1 MLIDLSSIAGT
12 FILGISEKPQ
22 AASRIAIALDEKNK
36 PTIKKVENIS
46 VFICNRDGKK
56 IVIAPALGH
65 LFTLSSISKTWNYPV
80 LDYEWVPS
88 YIEDKNSKTKN
99 FIDAFKSLAKK
110 AEGVILMTD
119 FDREGEVIGYL
130 ILKYAIGKTQA
141 ERMKFST
148 LTKTDILTAY
158 KNREK
163 TLDLGFLNSGL
174 LRHYVDWLYGINYSR
189 ALSSAL
195 KRVSGRFRTI
205 SIGRVQ
211 GPTLG
216 AVVELENEL
225 ELFVPIPYWTIES
238 KVHIG
243 KKLFPA
249 FYEKSKIESH
259 HGAMQI
265 VADCSSLVGTVCD
278 ITKEQAPIFPFPP
291 FNLGDLQRE
300 SYNHFKFSPNKTL
313 AIAEKLYL
321 SALISYPRTDS
332 QKLPMTLGHKA
343 TLQKLS
349 NQSKYVAFAKEILE
363 SKKFK
368 PREGKKTDAAH
379 PAIHPT
385 GNKPEPTL
393 KVEEQKLYDLIVKR
407 YLSVFGRKALVE
419 RSKIK
424 ININNHK
431 FEVRGSQIL
440 DEGWI
445 KYYKPYYSIE
455 EQLLPE
461 IKVDSEIKFKFI
473 DAKEHYTSPPYRYN
487 ESTLLKKMEDE
498 KIGTKA
504 TRAGIIQT
512 LFDRGYI
519 EGRTINSTPLGTA
532 VVKVLKDE
540 YPILIKSKMTR
551 DLEIMMEKVQEEKS
565 EVENIIL
572 KIKKEL
578 KEMLVLFHQKE
589 EEIGLSLY
597 KNLQRTEKTEILTIG
612 MCLECKKGELR
623 ILKSKKTGK
632 RFVACSS
639 YFDKSIN
646 CTATYPLPSTGAI
659 KPTSKKCP
667 HDDLPLIEWRKGKLR
682 KIMCISPE
690 CPSKKENEKDE
701 NKK

>member
-1 MLIDLSSIAGT
+1 MSSIAGP

-36 PTIKKVENIS
+36 PTMKKVENIS

-56 IVIAPALGH
+56 IVVAPALGH
-65 LFTLSSISKTWNYPV
+65 LFSLSSISKTWNYPV

-88 YIEDKNSKTKN
+88 YTENKNLKTKS
-99 FIDAFKSLAKK
+99 FIDAFKTLAKN

-130 ILKYAIGKTQA
+130 ILKYAIGRIQA

-148 LTKTDILTAY
+148 LTRTDILTAY
-158 KNREK
+158 NNREK

-225 ELFVPIPYWTIES
+225 ELFVPIPYWTIDS

-243 KKLFPA
+243 NKLFSA
-249 FYEKSKIESH
+249 FYEKSKIITH
-259 HGAMQI
+259 HEAMQI
-265 VADCSSLVGTVCD
+265 IRDCSRLVGKVCD
-278 ITKEQAPIFPFPP
+278 ITKEQVPIFPFPP

-300 SYNHFKFSPNKTL
+300 SYKHFKFSPNKTL

-349 NQSKYVAFAKEILE
+349 NQSQYAIFAKEILDN
-363 SKKFK
+363 KKFK

-385 GNKPEPTL
+385 GNKPETNL
-393 KVEEQKLYDLIVKR
+393 QASEQKLYDLIVKR
-407 YLSVFGRKALVE
+407 YLSVFGRKASVE

-424 ININNHK
+424 IDVNNHK

-445 KYYKPYYSIE
+445 KYYKPYYSLE

-473 DAKEHYTSPPYRYN
+473 DAKERYSSPPYRYN

-512 LFDRGYI
+512 LYDRGYI
-519 EGRTINSTPLGTA
+519 EGRVIASTPLGNA
-532 VVKVLKDE
+532 VVRVLKEE
-540 YPILIKSKMTR
+540 YPILVKSEMTR
-551 DLEIMMEKVQEEKS
+551 NLENMMEKVQEEKS
-565 EVENIIL
+565 EVKNIIL
-572 KIKKEL
+572 EIKKEL
-578 KEMLVLFHQKE
+578 KEMLVLFHKKE
-589 EEIGLSLY
+589 TEIGISLY
-597 KNLQRTEKTEILTIG
+597 EDLQKTEKSDLLTIG
-612 MCLECKKGELR
+612 VCLECKKGELR
-623 ILKSKKTGK
+623 VIKSRKTGK
-632 RFVACSS
+632 RFIACSS

-646 CTATYPLPSTGAI
+646 CTVTYPLPGTGVI
-659 KPTSKKCP
+659 KQTSKKCP
-667 HDDLPLIEWRKGKLR
+667 HDGLPLIEWRKGKFR
-682 KIMCISPE
+682 KIICISPE
-690 CPSKKENEKDE
+690 CPSKKENAKNEI
-701 NKK
+701 KK

>member
-1 MLIDLSSIAGT
+1 M
-12 FILGISEKPQ
+12 
-22 AASRIAIALDEKNK
+22 ALDEKNK
-36 PTIKKVENIS
+36 PTMKKVENIS

-56 IVIAPALGH
+56 IVVAPALGH
-65 LFTLSSISKTWNYPV
+65 LFSLSSKSKTWNYPV

-88 YIEDKNSKTKN
+88 YIENKKLKTKN
-99 FIDAFKSLAKK
+99 FIDAFKTLAKN

-130 ILKYAIGKTQA
+130 ILKYAIGRTQA

-148 LTKTDILTAY
+148 LTRTDILAAY

-163 TLDLGFLNSGL
+163 SLDLGFLNSGL

-238 KVHIG
+238 KVYIG
-243 KKLFPA
+243 NKLFPA
-249 FYEKSKIESH
+249 FYEKAKIATHQE
-259 HGAMQI
+259 AIQI
-265 VADCSSLVGTVCD
+265 IRDCSSLLGKVYD
-278 ITKEQAPIFPFPP
+278 ITKEQAPIYPFPP

-300 SYNHFKFSPNKTL
+300 SYKHFKFSPSKTL
-313 AIAEKLYL
+313 TIAEKLYL
-321 SALISYPRTDS
+321 NALISYPRTDS
-332 QKLPMTLGHKA
+332 QKLPMILGHKA

-349 NQSKYVAFAKEILE
+349 NQPNYAIFAKEILGT
-363 SKKFK
+363 KKFR

-385 GNKPEPTL
+385 GNKPETNL
-393 KVEEQKLYDLIVKR
+393 QAGEQKLYDLIVKR
-407 YLSVFGRKALVE
+407 YLSVFGKNASIE

-424 ININNHK
+424 IDVNKHK

-445 KYYKPYYSIE
+445 RYYKPYYSLE

-461 IKVDSEIKFKFI
+461 INVDDELKFKFI
-473 DAKEHYTSPPYRYN
+473 DAKERYTSPPYRYN
-487 ESTLLKKMEDE
+487 ESTLLKKMEEE

-519 EGRTINSTPLGTA
+519 EGKVIASTPLGNA
-532 VVKVLKDE
+532 VVRVLKNE
-540 YPILIKSKMTR
+540 YPILIKSEMTR
-551 DLEIMMEKVQEEKS
+551 NLENMMEKVQEERS

-572 KIKKEL
+572 NIKKDL
-578 KEMLVLFHQKE
+578 KEMLVLFHKKE
-589 EEIGLSLY
+589 TEIGLSLY
-597 KNLQRTEKTEILTIG
+597 EDLQRTEKSDILTIG
-612 MCLECKKGELR
+612 KCLECKKGDLR
-623 ILKSKKTGK
+623 VIKSRKTGK
-632 RFVACSS
+632 RFIACSS
-639 YFDKSIN
+639 YFDKSIK
-646 CTATYPLPSTGAI
+646 CTVTYPLPGTGTIKKTST
-659 KPTSKKCP
+659 SCP
-667 HDDLPLIEWRKGKLR
+667 HDGLPLIEWRKGKIR
-682 KIMCISPE
+682 KVICISPD
-690 CPSKKENEKDE
+690 CPSKKETGKNEIEK
-701 NKK
+701 